1 MADGMT
7 THEKVL
13 MPLKRRDLSRGLRF
27 SWKRTLPMI
36 LQAEAAE
43 CGLACVAMVASYH
56 GHDIDTMT
64 LRAHFPLSLKGASL
78 TRIMAIAAKLG
89 FEGRPLRLDLPQLG
103 KLRRP
108 CLLHWDMNHFVVLS
122 KVDARGVVIHDPARG
137 ICRLSLE
144 EASEHFT
151 GVALELTPTTEFR
164 PVKAR
169 QPISLRAL
177 AGSVRGV
184 VPTAVQVFILALA
197 LEVFTLA
204 GPFYLQWTMDQVL
217 VSADR
222 DLLTLLSVGF
232 AAVVLMQTAIT
243 AMRSWLIVWMGATTM
258 MQWAS
263 NIAGHLLR
271 LPLNWFEKRHVGDVV
286 SRLGSIQV
294 IQNTFTTKFIAS
306 LLDGLMSLVI
316 FVVMCFY
323 SVHLAAFVVALF
335 GMYAALRWAFFMPLW
350 RANEDQIVHV
360 ARQQSELLES
370 IRGILPIKLANQQD
384 SRRARYANAMV
395 QVINRDVRI
404 QQLNISFGAT
414 NQLLFGVG
422 RVALL
427 WVAAVLVLKESFSV
441 GMMIAFTAFA
451 DQFIARTTALTDK
464 WVDFRM
470 LKLHAE
476 RLADITLSRPEE
488 DGDDDEAWESDL
500 PNASIELR
508 DVSFRY
514 GEDEPWILK
523 NCNLRVESGRSIA
536 ITGGSGCGKTTL
548 AKVILGLLE
557 PTEGEVLFGGVPIR
571 KLGVHRY
578 RSLISA
584 VMQDDQLFSG
594 TIAHNISFGAPI
606 EGVERVVEAARLA
619 AVHDDIAAMPMG
631 YNSLVGDMGSS
642 LSGGQKQR
650 VILARALFRQ
660 PRLLVLDEATSH
672 LDVEREKL
680 VNGAISQ
687 LCVTRIVIAHR
698 LETVMS
704 AGARFDM
711 SMPEGSACRA

>member
-1 MADGMT
+1 
-7 THEKVL
+7 
-13 MPLKRRDLSRGLRF
+13 
-27 SWKRTLPMI
+27 
-36 LQAEAAE
+36 
-43 CGLACVAMVASYH
+43 
-56 GHDIDTMT
+56 
-64 LRAHFPLSLKGASL
+64 
-78 TRIMAIAAKLG
+78 
-89 FEGRPLRLDLPQLG
+89 
-103 KLRRP
+103 
-108 CLLHWDMNHFVVLS
+108 
-122 KVDARGVVIHDPARG
+122 
-137 ICRLSLE
+137 
-144 EASEHFT
+144 
-151 GVALELTPTTEFR
+151 
-164 PVKAR
+164 
-169 QPISLRAL
+169 
-177 AGSVRGV
+177 
-184 VPTAVQVFILALA
+184 
-197 LEVFTLA
+197 
-204 GPFYLQWTMDQVL
+204 
-217 VSADR
+217 
-222 DLLTLLSVGF
+222 
-232 AAVVLMQTAIT
+232 
-243 AMRSWLIVWMGATTM
+243 
-258 MQWAS
+258 
-263 NIAGHLLR
+263 
-271 LPLNWFEKRHVGDVV
+271 
-286 SRLGSIQV
+286 
-294 IQNTFTTKFIAS
+294 
-306 LLDGLMSLVI
+306 
-316 FVVMCFY
+316 
-323 SVHLAAFVVALF
+323 
-335 GMYAALRWAFFMPLW
+335 
-350 RANEDQIVHV
+350 
-360 ARQQSELLES
+360 
-370 IRGILPIKLANQQD
+370 
-384 SRRARYANAMV
+384 
-395 QVINRDVRI
+395 
-404 QQLNISFGAT
+404 
-414 NQLLFGVG
+414 
-422 RVALL
+422 
-427 WVAAVLVLKESFSV
+427 
-441 GMMIAFTAFA
+441 MMIAFPAFTN
-451 DQFIARTTALTDK
+451 QSIARTTALTDK